1 MNVWKVLIFAIA
13 SIMVSHIIDV
23 QTSAYQPASDMI
35 GIEPALR
42 AHLNSVE
49 KGMIGDLQ
57 YSSLGSATS
66 STATINA
73 GISADGTYTRYIR
86 VDLDDSNGVPH
97 YWYSADVSAT
107 VTYTSASGVV
117 AVTSPV
123 NFIGGKGA
131 LKLVYTGSWANTDSL
146 TVTLNST
153 SIMGYTVA
161 TATHVDNLTD

>member
-13 SIMVSHIIDV
+13 SLMVSHIIDV
-23 QTSAYQPASDMI
+23 RTSAYQPAEYMT

-42 AHLNSVE
+42 AHLKSVE
-49 KGMIGDLQ
+49 KGMKGDLQ

-73 GISADGTYTRYIR
+73 GITADGLYTRYIR
-86 VDLDDSNGVPH
+86 VDLDDSDGNPH
-97 YWYSADVSAT
+97 YWYSADVNAT
-107 VTYTSASGVV
+107 VTYTSSSGVV